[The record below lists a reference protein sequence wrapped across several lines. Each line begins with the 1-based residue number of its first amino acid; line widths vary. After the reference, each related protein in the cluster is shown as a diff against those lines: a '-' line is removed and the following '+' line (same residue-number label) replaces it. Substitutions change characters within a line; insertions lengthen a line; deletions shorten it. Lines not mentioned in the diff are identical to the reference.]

1 MHNFILIYLFK
12 MSSEIEILQA
22 EIASLTTQL
31 EKAEADNVQAAEL
44 GLQVIK
50 EKEQL
55 EIKLGQLQIQ
65 YDAAKHEVE
74 TTKKVKISVEFSK
87 K

>member
-1 MHNFILIYLFK
+1 MA
-12 MSSEIEILQA
+12 SEIEILRG
-22 EIASLTTQL
+22 EITSLTAQL

-55 EIKLGQLQIQ
+55 EYKLNQLQMQ
-65 YDAAKHEVE
+65 YDVAKQEVE
-74 TTKKVKISVEFSK
+74 TTKKVNPNSLFKQQSIGIKSI
-87 K
+87 